1 MSSKLELL
9 KKKPVPQ
16 KRLPVHIEIAKKRKI
31 VNIDVTVK
39 DMRNETDSDEIGL
52 KRAKMMEKL
61 RMVPPRPL
69 DELPKTVPKAT
80 EKPRMG
86 KTISK
91 DKKTRRRVLSIGKKV
106 NVEPLKG
113 TVTQSARL
121 TEDPKLRN
129 EMLETMVEI
138 NDEEIMARLPEE
150 KEDVLIKS
158 SQYFMNNR
166 EFFSTFINNL
176 FLPYREEF
184 MDEDNPV
191 TCDTIYGDKTG
202 VSLMTH
208 QKLVRDY
215 LNNYTPYRGLLLYHG
230 LGSGKT
236 CSSIAIAEGMKS
248 KKKVIIMTPASLR
261 MNYIEEIKK
270 CGDDLYRKNQFWEF
284 ISISENPEYV
294 DTLSLVLSLS
304 KDFIIR
310 NKGAWLV
317 NVTKPPNYES
327 LSAEQARN
335 LESQLD
341 QMISNKY
348 EFINYNGMRLG
359 ILESMTEGF
368 KKNPFDNSV
377 IIIDEAHNF
386 VSRIV
391 NKLKKEESL
400 SMRLYEYLLSASN
413 AKIVL
418 LTGTPVINYPNEIAI
433 LFNILRGYI
442 TTWEF
447 TLLVKGE
454 GKVDEKAIKN
464 MLSEIRTLDFIEFKP
479 ATKKLIVTRNPFGFF
494 NASDKESRSYSGVN
508 VNDGE
513 QMNNRQFE
521 NYMVDLLKKNGIEIV
536 KQNTKIT
543 NYKALPDD
551 LDGFR
556 SKFINVTKGRGD
568 LKNTNLFKK
577 RILGLTSYYRS
588 AQEGLMPEYDKDKDF
603 HVVKV
608 PMSDY
613 QFGIYEQAR
622 VEERKLE
629 KNEKKK
635 KPGKKKGKGKGDDIY
650 SDTVSTYRIFSRA
663 FCNFVF
669 PKTIARPLPRDA
681 DEVTSD
687 AIKEMDEDAIDA
699 KSVGEKMDNPDGV
712 YTIED
717 KEKLQDKEEEGDV
730 ESYSERITNAMKK
743 LKDNS
748 DSFLTKDQL
757 QVYSP
762 KFLHILESLQDEK
775 NEGLHMLYTQ
785 FRTLEGIGV
794 FKLVLEQN
802 GFAQFKIKYEREQWK
817 LDIPLE
823 DRGKPMFALYTGTET
838 QEEKEII
845 RNIFNSTWQYI
856 PRPLAEELEKISKNN
871 YYGEIIKLLMITSSG
886 AEGIT
891 LQNVRYVHVVEPY
904 WHPART
910 EQVVG
915 RARRICSHKNLPK
928 RHQTVEV
935 FLYLMEFTSEQL
947 ASEQSVEL
955 RLKDKSKYDKVTP
968 VTSDETLYEIS
979 SIKEEINHQLLVAV
993 KESSIDCAVYSKS
1006 GSSEPL
1012 VCYSVGRANKNTF
1025 SYKPSVD
1032 KEEIDRVDRGNKEE
1046 ITWKVR
1052 VIKQGAKRYVL
1063 RIGTTEVYDYD
1074 SYIQALETKEGNPLL
1089 KGRLVKKE
1097 VDGKKKYIIE
1107 PVKL

>member
-16 KRLPVHIEIAKKRKI
+16 KIQKVHIELPKKIKRVQLDITLKDKRD
-31 VNIDVTVK
+31 DVSSEELTMK
-39 DMRNETDSDEIGL
+39 RNKL
-52 KRAKMMEKL
+52 LEKL
-61 RMVPPRPL
+61 RMMPPRPL
-69 DELPKTVPKAT
+69 DELPKTDVPKIT
-80 EKPRMG
+80 EDKPKEKLRP
-86 KTISK
+86 K
-91 DKKTRRRVLSIGKKV
+91 DKKMKRKVLKIGKSVKM
-106 NVEPLKG
+106 EPLKG
-113 TVTQSARL
+113 TVTQGVRVT
-121 TEDPKLRN
+121 TEPS
-129 EMLETMVEI
+129 MLQTMPESMVMIGE
-138 NDEEIMARLPEE
+138 EEIIERLPEQSE
-150 KEDVLIKS
+150 NVFIRAPE
-158 SQYFMNNR
+158 YFMNNR
-166 EFFSTFINNL
+166 EFFSTFVNNL

-184 MDEDNPV
+184 MDEDKPV

-248 KKKVIIMTPASLR
+248 QKKIVVMTPASLR
-261 MNYIEEIKK
+261 TNYIEEIKK

-284 ISISENPEYV
+284 ISIAENPEYV
-294 DTLSLVLSLS
+294 DVLSIALSIS

-317 NVTKPPNYES
+317 NVKKPPNYDS
-327 LSAEQARN
+327 LSAVEAKN
-335 LESQLD
+335 LEAQLD

-348 EFINYNGMRLG
+348 DFINYNGLRLG
-359 ILESMTEGF
+359 ILETLTEGF

-377 IIIDEAHNF
+377 VIIDEAHNF

-391 NKLKKEESL
+391 NKLKNEESL
-400 SMRLYEYLLSASN
+400 SMRLYRYLLSATN

-418 LTGTPVINYPNEIAI
+418 LTGTPIINYPNEIAI
-433 LFNILRGYI
+433 LFNMLRGYI

-447 TLLVKGE
+447 TLVMKGE
-454 GKVDEKAIKN
+454 EKRDERAIKKL
-464 MLSEIRTLDFIEFKP
+464 LSEIKTLDYIEFKP

-494 NASDKESRSYSGVN
+494 NAAEKEARTYKGVN
-508 VNDGE
+508 VNEGG
-513 QMNNRQFE
+513 QMNDRDFE
-521 NYMVDLLKKNGIEIV
+521 RYIINLLERNNIEVI
-536 KQNTKIT
+536 KQNTKVT
-543 NYKALPDD
+543 NHTALPDD
-551 LDGFR
+551 LETFQ
-556 SKFINVTKGRGD
+556 SKFINMSKGRGD
-568 LKNTNLFKK
+568 LKNTNVFKK

-613 QFGIYEQAR
+613 QFGIYEEAR
-622 VEERKLE
+622 VQERKLE
-629 KNEKKK
+629 KQSKKK
-635 KPGKKKGKGKGDDIY
+635 KQKKSKDNLY
-650 SDTVSTYRIFSRA
+650 SDSVSTYRIFSRA

-681 DEVTSD
+681 DEVTTD
-687 AIKEMDEDAIDA
+687 AIKGMDEDAMDA
-699 KSVGEKMDNPDGV
+699 KTVTEKLENPDGL

-717 KEKLQDKEEEGDV
+717 KGELQAKEEEGDV
-730 ESYSERITNAMKK
+730 ESYGQRITNALKK
-743 LKDNS
+743 LQDNS
-748 DSFLTKDQL
+748 ESFLTKDQL

-794 FKLVLEQN
+794 FKLILEQN
-802 GFAQFKIKYEREQWK
+802 GFAQFKIKNDREQWK
-817 LDIPLE
+817 LDIPVE

-838 QEEKEII
+838 PEEKEII

-856 PRPLAEELEKISKNN
+856 PRPLAQELEKISKNN

-904 WHPART
+904 WHPARV

-928 RHQTVEV
+928 KLQTVEV
-935 FLYLMEFTSEQL
+935 FLYLMEFTKEQL

-968 VTSDETLYEIS
+968 VTSDETLHEIS
-979 SIKEEINHQLLVAV
+979 SIKEEINHQLLIAV
-993 KESSIDCAVYSKS
+993 KEASIDCAIYAKS

-1032 KEEIDRVDRGNKEE
+1032 KEEADVVDRGNKVE
-1046 ITWKVR
+1046 ITWKAK

-1063 RIGTTEVYDYD
+1063 RVGTTEVYDYD
-1074 SYIQALETKEGNPLL
+1074 SYMQALETKEGNPIL

-1097 VDGKKKYIIE
+1097 VDGKKKYVIE
-1107 PVKL
+1107 PARL

>member
-16 KRLPVHIEIAKKRKI
+16 KITKVHIELPKKIKKVQLDITLKDKRD
-31 VNIDVTVK
+31 DVS
-39 DMRNETDSDEIGL
+39 SDEVAT
-52 KRAKMMEKL
+52 KRSKLLEKMRL
-61 RMVPPRPL
+61 APPRPL
-69 DELPKTVPKAT
+69 DELPKTDVPKIT
-80 EKPRMG
+80 DSKPKEKIR
-86 KTISK
+86 SK
-91 DKKTRRRVLSIGKKV
+91 DKKMKRRVLKIGKSVKM
-106 NVEPLKG
+106 EPLKG
-113 TVTQSARL
+113 TITQGVRVT
-121 TEDPKLRN
+121 TEPS
-129 EMLETMVEI
+129 MLQTMPESMVVI
-138 NDEEIMARLPEE
+138 GEEDIAERLPEQSE
-150 KEDVLIKS
+150 NVIIKAPE
-158 SQYFMNNR
+158 YFMNNR
-166 EFFSTFINNL
+166 EFFSTFVNNL

-184 MDEDNPV
+184 MDEDKPV

-248 KKKVIIMTPASLR
+248 QKRIVVMTPASLR
-261 MNYIEEIKK
+261 TNYIEEIKK

-284 ISISENPEYV
+284 ISVKENPEYV
-294 DTLSLVLSLS
+294 DVLSIALSLS

-317 NVTKPPNYES
+317 NVKKTPNYDS
-327 LSAEQARN
+327 LSAIEAKN
-335 LESQLD
+335 LEAQLD

-348 EFINYNGMRLG
+348 DFINYNGLRLG
-359 ILESMTEGF
+359 ILETLTEGF
-368 KKNPFDNSV
+368 KKNPFDNTV
-377 IIIDEAHNF
+377 VIIDEAHNF

-391 NKLKKEESL
+391 NKLKNEESL
-400 SMRLYEYLLSASN
+400 SMRLYRYLLSATN

-418 LTGTPVINYPNEIAI
+418 LTGTPIINYPNEIAI
-433 LFNILRGYI
+433 LFNMLRGYI

-447 TLLVKGE
+447 TLVIKGE
-454 GKVDEKAIKN
+454 EKRDERAIKKL
-464 MLSEIRTLDFIEFKP
+464 LSEVKTLDYVEFKP

-494 NASDKESRSYSGVN
+494 NAGEKEARTYKGVN
-508 VNDGE
+508 VNEGG
-513 QMNNRQFE
+513 QMNDRDFE
-521 NYMVDLLKKNGIEIV
+521 RYIINLLERNNIEVI
-536 KQNTKIT
+536 KQNTKVT
-543 NYKALPDD
+543 NHTALPDD
-551 LDGFR
+551 LETFQ
-556 SKFINVTKGRGD
+556 SKFINMSKGRGD
-568 LKNTNLFKK
+568 LKNTNVFKK

-613 QFGIYEQAR
+613 QFGIYEEAR
-622 VEERKLE
+622 VQERKLE
-629 KNEKKK
+629 KQSRKKK
-635 KPGKKKGKGKGDDIY
+635 QKKSKDDLY
-650 SDTVSTYRIFSRA
+650 SDSVSTYRIFSRA

-681 DEVTSD
+681 DEVTTD
-687 AIKEMDEDAIDA
+687 AIKDMDEDAMDA
-699 KSVGEKMDNPDGV
+699 KTVTEKLENPDGL
-712 YTIED
+712 YTVED
-717 KEKLQDKEEEGDV
+717 KGALQAKEEEGDV
-730 ESYSERITNAMKK
+730 ESYGQRITNALKK

-748 DSFLTKDQL
+748 ESFLTKDQL

-762 KFLHILESLQDEK
+762 KFLNILESLQDEK
-775 NEGLHMLYTQ
+775 HEGLHMLYTQ

-794 FKLVLEQN
+794 FKLILEQN
-802 GFAQFKIKYEREQWK
+802 GFAQFKIKNDREQWK
-817 LDIPLE
+817 LDIPVE

-838 QEEKEII
+838 PEEKEII
-845 RNIFNSTWQYI
+845 RNVFNSTWQYI

-904 WHPART
+904 WHPARV

-928 RHQTVEV
+928 NLQTVEV
-935 FLYLMEFTSEQL
+935 FLYLMEFTKEQL

-968 VTSDETLYEIS
+968 VTSDETLHEIS

-993 KESSIDCAVYSKS
+993 KEASIDCAIYAKS

-1025 SYKPSVD
+1025 SYRPSVD
-1032 KEEIDRVDRGNKEE
+1032 KEEADVVDRGNKVE
-1046 ITWKVR
+1046 ITWKAK

-1063 RIGTTEVYDYD
+1063 RVGTTEVYDYD
-1074 SYIQALETKEGNPLL
+1074 SYMQALETKEGNPIL

-1097 VDGKKKYIIE
+1097 VDGKKKYVIE
-1107 PVKL
+1107 PARL